1 MNVLRASVD
10 RQQPTPSGTSTV
22 LELELVRRIR
32 ARRNSRLQLVT
43 VLVLVSIVLLKGI
56 SKGEFSYNTDE
67 TQHAVTGLY
76 VADLVRDR
84 PFSHPI
90 EYTYQYYAHYP
101 ALSGVLHWPP
111 LFYLFEGVSFLAFG
125 TNVVA
130 ARLAILMFSLLA
142 LFFWYLTV
150 ERLQKGWTAAL
161 STILLA
167 FVPSVLLFE
176 KTVILEIPCLSFCIA
191 ATYFWWQYLDEGR
204 AASLYWFTGFA
215 SAALLTKQNS
225 IYLIPFCILC
235 LVVLR
240 KWRRAWNYHV
250 AVAVMI
256 GIAFVGPFYTLV
268 YLIHWKPVA
277 MDLAEQYVS
286 GFAKLAFYWKN
297 LPVQTGWILLI
308 LSVLGLLTSRSWDKH
323 STTLVMLSW
332 IAACYLT
339 FTFIGHKEARYV
351 LYWLPPFTYFTAGL
365 LTKMFC
371 QPWMRIAAACCA
383 IVLVGQETVA
393 AWSFE
398 RPYVTGYAQAAKRV
412 TEASPSA
419 VILYDADLPG
429 NFIFFIRANDPNHRF
444 MVLRKALYAYRI
456 KQRGGSIELV
466 HNREEIQDLL
476 RQDGIRFVAV
486 SDNIPLRFN
495 SQIELRQML
504 STPQFR
510 LIDSF
515 RLSDNKDGA
524 HNGSLRIYENLA
536 WAPPTEKYLHIKM
549 LTLDRDIVV
558 PLEGFEWKTGAATF
572 DHR

>member
-1 MNVLRASVD
+1 MNVLRASID
-10 RQQPTPSGTSTV
+10 RQTIMPTGTRTV
-22 LELELVRRIR
+22 PEPELVRGVKAQYI
-32 ARRNSRLQLVT
+32 SQLRLVA
-43 VLVLVSIVLLKGI
+43 VLVFASLVIIKGI

-67 TQHAVTGLY
+67 TQHAVTGMY

-84 PFSHPI
+84 PFSNPI

-111 LFYLFEGVSFLAFG
+111 LFYVFEGISFLIFG
-125 TNVVA
+125 TNVMA
-130 ARLAILMFSLLA
+130 ARLTILMFALLA
-142 LFFWYLTV
+142 LFFWYRTV
-150 ERLQKGWTAAL
+150 ERLQRGWTAAL

-176 KTVILEIPCLSFCIA
+176 KTVMLEIPCLSFCIA
-191 ATYFWWQYLDEGR
+191 ATYFWLQYLEEGR
-204 AASLYWFTGFA
+204 AAPLYWFTGFA

-225 IYLIPFCILC
+225 IYLIPFCILS
-235 LVVLR
+235 VVALR
-240 KWRRAWNYHV
+240 KWQLVWSHHT
-250 AVAVMI
+250 AVALVI
-256 GIAFVGPFYTLV
+256 GMAMVGPFYTLV
-268 YLIHWKPVA
+268 YLIHWKPIA
-277 MDLAEQYVS
+277 MDLAEQYIS
-286 GFAKLAFYWKN
+286 GFAKLIFYFET
-297 LPVQTGWILLI
+297 LPAQTGWMLLI
-308 LSVLGLLTSRSWDKH
+308 LSVLGLLTSRRWDKH

-339 FTFIGHKEARYV
+339 FTLIGHKEARYA

-365 LTKMFC
+365 LTKMFYR
-371 QPWMRIAAACCA
+371 PWMRIAATSCA

-393 AWSFE
+393 ALSFE

-412 TEASPSA
+412 TQASPSA

-456 KQRGGSIELV
+456 KQRGGSVELV
-466 HNREEIQDLL
+466 HNREEIQALL
-476 RQDGIRFVAV
+476 RQDGIRFIAV

-495 SQIELRQML
+495 SQTELRQML
-504 STPQFR
+504 LTPQFR
-510 LIDSF
+510 LFDSF
-515 RLSDNKDGA
+515 HLSDSQDGA
-524 HNGSLRIYENLA
+524 HSGNLRIYENLA

-558 PLEGFEWKTGAATF
+558 PLEGFEWKTGAVASQ
-572 DHR
+572 HR